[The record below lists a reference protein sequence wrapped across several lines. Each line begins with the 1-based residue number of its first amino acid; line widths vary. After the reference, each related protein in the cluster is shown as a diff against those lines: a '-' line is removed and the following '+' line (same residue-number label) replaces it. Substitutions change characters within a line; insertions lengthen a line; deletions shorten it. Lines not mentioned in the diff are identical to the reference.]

1 MNTRYILFFILGIDA
16 LILMFQSSEL
26 SISYNEAILLFG
38 DFSFLQAIA
47 KTSIYF
53 LGQNDLALRLPM
65 IILHLLSATLL
76 YKISIKY
83 LKKSTSR
90 VWITLIFILLPGV
103 ISSALI
109 VNSAGLVIFGLF
121 LFVYLYE
128 NYSIKY
134 IYPLL
139 ALYSLV
145 SGGFVCL
152 FIALIFFSL
161 YMKNRLFFIYNLS
174 LFVLSTYLYGIDLH
188 GSPRGYFLD
197 LLGVYAA
204 IFTPIIFVY
213 IFYVLYRK
221 YLTKD
226 IAILWFISSVALI
239 VSLLLSF
246 RQRLDVELF
255 APYLIL
261 ALPLVAQTF
270 EHSYRVRL
278 KIFRKNYK
286 FIFFLALVFLLV
298 NSSVV
303 FFNKYIYSVIDN
315 PKKHFAYNMHVAK
328 ELAKELKK
336 RDINCVDTAK
346 KMSLRLEFYGVTK
359 CNEYN
364 LEENSLNSKNRSDV
378 TIRYKNRVV
387 YLANV
392 TKLNKEQSN

>member
-1 MNTRYILFFILGIDA
+1 MNARLILFFILGIDA
-16 LILMFQSSEL
+16 LVLIFQSSEL
-26 SISYNEAILLFG
+26 SISYGEALLLFG
-38 DFSFLQAIA
+38 DFSFLQAII

-76 YKISIKY
+76 YKISKKY
-83 LKKSTSR
+83 LKKLSSR

-128 NYSIKY
+128 NYPIKY

-139 ALYSLV
+139 LVYSLA
-145 SGGFVCL
+145 SGGFVYL
-152 FIALIFFSL
+152 FLALIFFSIFT
-161 YMKNRLFFIYNLS
+161 KNRLFFIYNLS
-174 LFVLSTYLYGIDLH
+174 LFALSIYLYAIDLH
-188 GSPRGYFLD
+188 GSPSGHFLD
-197 LLGVYAA
+197 LLGIYAA

-213 IFYVLYRK
+213 LFYVLYRK

-226 IAILWFISSVALI
+226 ISILWFISSTALI

-246 RQRLDVELF
+246 RQRLDIGLF

-278 KIFRKNYK
+278 RVFRKNYR
-286 FIFFLALVFLLV
+286 FIFFLALALLLV

-303 FFNKYIYSVIDN
+303 FFNKYLYNFVDF
-315 PKKHFAYNMHVAK
+315 PKKHFAYSMHVAK

-336 RDINCVDTAK
+336 RDIDCVSTTK

-359 CNEYN
+359 CNEYK
-364 LEENSLNSKNRSDV
+364 LEENSLSNKKRSDV

-387 YLANV
+387 YAADV
-392 TKLNKEQSN
+392 TKINKNQSN